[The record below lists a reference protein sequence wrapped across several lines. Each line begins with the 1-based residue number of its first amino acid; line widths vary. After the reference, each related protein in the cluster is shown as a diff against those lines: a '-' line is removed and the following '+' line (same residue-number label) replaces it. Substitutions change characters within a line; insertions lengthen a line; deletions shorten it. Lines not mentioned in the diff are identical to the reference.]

1 MSETKQLIIT
11 GPDEGE
17 TLAVAGSKYRI
28 VLTGEQTDNKAAIIE
43 MNIPPGSGPIPHE
56 HPSFQ
61 ESFYVLE
68 GEVEFRTK
76 ATTYT
81 AKKGA
86 IVTIPQDGPV
96 HNFKNVSNGM
106 ARLLCI
112 VAPSGL
118 DAFFREVAKP
128 FAEGIAPAPPT
139 DEEKQKMLEASER
152 YGQKLYPPDYFD
164 KQE

>member
-1 MSETKQLIIT
+1 MESKQLIIT
-11 GPDEGE
+11 GPEEGE

-28 VLTGEQTDNKAAIIE
+28 LLTGEQTDNKTAIIE

-76 ATTYT
+76 TSRYT
-81 AKKGA
+81 GRKGA

-96 HNFKNVSNGM
+96 HAFKNVSDGM

-112 VAPSGL
+112 VAPAGL
-118 DAFFREVAKP
+118 DAFFKEVAKP
-128 FAEGIAPAPPT
+128 FKQGEVPAPPT
-139 DEEKQKMLEASER
+139 DDEKQKMMAAAER
-152 YGQKLYPPDYFD
+152 YGQKLYPPDYFE
-164 KQE
+164 K